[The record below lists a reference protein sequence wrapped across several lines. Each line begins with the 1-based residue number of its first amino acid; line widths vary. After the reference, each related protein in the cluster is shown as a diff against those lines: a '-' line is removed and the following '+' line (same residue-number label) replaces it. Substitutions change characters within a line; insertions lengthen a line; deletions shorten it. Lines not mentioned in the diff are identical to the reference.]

1 MSDTGESGCMTERER
16 LQLRMQCID
25 LADKSGDGHKKLES
39 IMEAAERY
47 AAFVFQTGD
56 YAEKGKSHLSID

>member
-1 MSDTGESGCMTERER
+1 MSGSDKGRFIEEHHRLLLRVECINQAQKFSGGT
-16 LQLRMQCID
+16 
-25 LADKSGDGHKKLES
+25 LES